1 MEVMLIIVDIC
12 ALFAV
17 VRWSAK
23 AESQRPKNDKT
34 DPARRLPTPPRR

>member
-12 ALFAV
+12 AMFAV

-23 AESQRPKNDKT
+23 AESQAPKNDKT
-34 DPARRLPTPPRR
+34 DTARRLPTHPRR